1 MSHLTPK
8 NGDHQIVANFNP
20 KDRIIECK
28 IVYYGP
34 GRGGKTTN
42 LEYIFKAFNK
52 NTTAEMVSINTK
64 GDRTLFFDFLPM
76 GLGKIRGCDVKVQLY
91 TVPGQTRYSSTRKL
105 VLKGVDGVVFVADSL
120 KIRQKAN
127 LLSLKD
133 LQQNLAQQNM
143 SIFKIPLI
151 LQYNKRDLGKEGI
164 PLVPL
169 EILNRDLNSKLK
181 VPSFPASALKGSG
194 VGTSLKQCL
203 LLTLRQLQ
211 RELKWTK

>member
-1 MSHLTPK
+1 MA
-8 NGDHQIVANFNP
+8 IFNA

-28 IVYYGP
+28 LVYYGP

-52 NTTAEMVSINTK
+52 NTSAEMVSINTM

-76 GLGKIRGCDVKVQLY
+76 GLGKIRGCEVKIQLY
-91 TVPGQTRYSSTRKL
+91 TVPGQARYRSTRKM

-120 KIRQKAN
+120 DVRRKAN

-133 LQQNLAQQNM
+133 LAENLNDEGKSVFQL
-143 SIFKIPLI
+143 PLV
-151 LQYNKRDLGKEGI
+151 LQYNKRDLGEQGI
-164 PLVPL
+164 PLLPVEL
-169 EILNRDLNSKLK
+169 MNKDLNSKLK
-181 VPSFPASALKGSG
+181 VPYFEASAINGAG
-194 VGTSLKQCL
+194 VGATLKQAL

-211 RELKWTK
+211 KELQWTK

>member
-1 MSHLTPK
+1 MA
-8 NGDHQIVANFNP
+8 IFNA

-28 IVYYGP
+28 LVYYGP

-52 NTTAEMVSINTK
+52 NASAEMVSINTM

-76 GLGKIRGCDVKVQLY
+76 GLGKIRGCEVKIQLY
-91 TVPGQTRYSSTRKL
+91 TVPGQARYRSTRKM

-120 KIRQKAN
+120 DVRRKAN

-133 LQQNLAQQNM
+133 LAENLKDEGKNVFQ
-143 SIFKIPLI
+143 IPLV
-151 LQYNKRDLGKEGI
+151 LQYNKRDLAEQGI
-164 PLVPL
+164 PLLPVDL
-169 EILNRDLNSKLK
+169 MNKDLNSKLK
-181 VPSFPASALKGSG
+181 APFFEASALKGNG
-194 VGTSLKQCL
+194 VGATLKQAL

-211 RELKWTK
+211 KELQWTK